1 MLALGPGRPR
11 SQYDVDKAFEM
22 LMNYVEWRLT
32 HISIAESEIV
42 QSLAQEK
49 VYVVKKTD
57 KLKHIC
63 ICIVVRKHIMKE
75 VSLEETTSESCPSE
89 AEKKKKNTD
98 LPSVSVFLVYLL
110 RNFCE
115 ELIVYVIDKV
125 TSTFLKKKRAM
136 DKLTCIIDLQ
146 DISMANLDGAALK
159 TILTLLQNYF
169 PETLALMVLWRPP
182 SIFFWIW
189 KMIVPFVDPKTKG
202 KILMAYK
209 KKDLEKHFEEKN
221 LPGSIGGTGS
231 EDLFVR
237 IQDLQSA
244 DVDGY

>member
-11 SQYDVDKAFEM
+11 SQYDVAKAFEM

-89 AEKKKKNTD
+89 AEKKKNT
-98 LPSVSVFLVYLL
+98 
-110 RNFCE
+110 
-115 ELIVYVIDKV
+115 
-125 TSTFLKKKRAM
+125 
-136 DKLTCIIDLQ
+136 LTC
-146 DISMANLDGAALK
+146 
-159 TILTLLQNYF
+159 LLF
-169 PETLALMVLWRPP
+169 PFLLFICCATFA
-182 SIFFWIW
+182 
-189 KMIVPFVDPKTKG
+189 
-202 KILMAYK
+202 
-209 KKDLEKHFEEKN
+209 KN
-221 LPGSIGGTGS
+221 
-231 EDLFVR
+231 
-237 IQDLQSA
+237 
-244 DVDGY
+244 